1 MELNSAVYFQGDIKL
16 DPLTRLYM
24 EVDRNLP
31 PRRKRAVTSNQNMR
45 WINRT
50 IPYTIDRTLRKLLT
64 VFLVVHYY
72 CRVTTYRSSAP

>member
-1 MELNSAVYFQGDIKL
+1 MELDSAVYFQGDIKL

-31 PRRKRAVTSNQNMR
+31 PRRKRAVTSKQNMR

-50 IPYTIDRTLRKLLT
+50 IPYTIDRTLRKSFT
-64 VFLVVHYY
+64 VFLVLHYY
-72 CRVTTYRSSAP
+72 DILTTYRSSAP